1 MDRDKV
7 DVHENAAKKTTK
19 KKKRGLFPAILSKQA
34 WSIMAIC
41 DSIADNAQK

>member
-7 DVHENAAKKTTK
+7 DVHEHAAKKTTN
-19 KKKRGLFPAILSKQA
+19 KKRGLFPAILSKQA

-41 DSIADNAQK
+41 DSIANNAQK